1 MHGKASTTAGGL
13 APLLAVQGE
22 PGELEALGL
31 LAAGRSTDPVVL
43 VELVNG
49 AGDRQQRLVSRL
61 AEAAVQA
68 VRARRPLWID
78 TTWLPESVALD
89 GVARW
94 PLGYLDEQVR
104 LALADPRIPPLIPV
118 LGNAPSDGVLNRV
131 RMLRDRHARQLVIR
145 SRRDPW
151 LARRDLVGQILRIAR
166 VTGVPTRSVHVVL
179 DEGLLP
185 PVTPERVDDLLH
197 SVQVLTNR
205 IGPASI
211 GLLAGSA
218 SQGDA
223 DTGEQRRELQLWQA
237 ISAGSPVPVRY
248 GDYGTG
254 VAVPRLEIVC
264 TPVIPA
270 STTSP

>member
-1 MHGKASTTAGGL
+1 MHEKASTKAERL

-49 AGDRQQRLVSRL
+49 AGDRQPWLVRRL
-61 AEAAVQA
+61 ADAAAQA

-78 TTWLPESVALD
+78 TTWLPETGALD
-89 GVARW
+89 GVQRG
-94 PLGYLDEQVR
+94 PLEYLDEQVR
-104 LALADPRIPPLIPV
+104 FALDGLGGTTDPRIPPLIPV
-118 LGNAPSDGVLNRV
+118 LGTAPSDDVLHRV
-131 RMLRDRHARQLVIR
+131 RMLRDRHARELVIR

-151 LARRDLVGQILRIAR
+151 LARRELVHQILRIAR
-166 VTGVPTRSVHVVL
+166 MTGVPTRRMHVVL

-185 PVTPERVDDLLH
+185 DVTPGRVDDVLH
-197 SVQVLTNR
+197 SVQALTDR

-218 SQGDA
+218 SQGDV
-223 DTGEQRRELQLWQA
+223 DTGEQRRELQLWHA
-237 ISAGSPVPVRY
+237 LSARSPVPLRY
-248 GDYGTG
+248 GDYGTD
-254 VAVPRLEIVC
+254 VSVPRLKTVC
-264 TPVIPA
+264 T
-270 STTSP
+270 

>member
-1 MHGKASTTAGGL
+1 MHGKASTTAGEL

-49 AGDRQQRLVSRL
+49 AGDRQQRLVPRL

-78 TTWLPESVALD
+78 TTWLPESGALD

-104 LALADPRIPPLIPV
+104 LALDGLGATTDPRIPPLIPV

-166 VTGVPTRSVHVVL
+166 VTGVPARSMHVVL

-237 ISAGSPVPVRY
+237 ISAASPVPVRY

-254 VAVPRLEIVC
+254 VAGPRLETVC
-264 TPVIPA
+264 TG
-270 STTSP
+270 